1 MKWYSAI
8 VYAIG
13 IAFSVALALYSKTA
27 PAQEVLS
34 GRGII
39 CDTAEQVARVIKA
52 DDFQATLVAVNTEK
66 ANSCAVLEVAF
77 IIHGEKGETVRIHGD
92 AWQVTQIIVVGANT
106 PQGWGTLDPMVQ
118 WSAFQVNEVGA

>member
-13 IAFSVALALYSKTA
+13 IAFSVALALFPKTA

-52 DDFQATLVAVNTEK
+52 DDFQATLVAVNAEK
-66 ANSCAVLEVAF
+66 SHSCEVMEIAF
-77 IIHGEKGETVRIHGD
+77 VIHQKGEPVRIHGE
-92 AWQVTQIIVVGANT
+92 AWQLTEIIVVGAMT
-106 PQGWGTLDPMVQ
+106 PQGWGSIQPSVQ
-118 WSAFQVNEVGA
+118 WSAFLVEERTA

>member
-52 DDFQATLVAVNTEK
+52 DDFQATLVTVNAEK
-66 ANSCAVLEVAF
+66 TNSCASSS
-77 IIHGEKGETVRIHGD
+77 GTVM
-92 AWQVTQIIVVGANT
+92 VT
-106 PQGWGTLDPMVQ
+106 WK
-118 WSAFQVNEVGA
+118 

>member
-1 MKWYSAI
+1 MKWYNAI
-8 VYAIG
+8 VYAFG
-13 IAFSVALALYSKTA
+13 IAFCTALALFPKTA

-66 ANSCAVLEVAF
+66 AHSCEVMEIAF
-77 IIHGEKGETVRIHGD
+77 IFHRETGETVRIHD
-92 AWQVTQIIVVGANT
+92 SFIT
-106 PQGWGTLDPMVQ
+106 PFPRKMRGTLSCCPPI
-118 WSAFQVNEVGA
+118 FR